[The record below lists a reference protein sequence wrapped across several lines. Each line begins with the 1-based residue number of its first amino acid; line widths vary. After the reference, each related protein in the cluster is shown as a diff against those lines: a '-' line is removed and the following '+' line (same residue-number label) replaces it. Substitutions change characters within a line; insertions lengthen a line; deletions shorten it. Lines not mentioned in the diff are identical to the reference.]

1 MDLIETWAKIT
12 LVVLFFFGLCGLLL
26 HAWFNSRLS
35 FFKFGDSDTSDK
47 KSLKRILVP
56 WIIVAVIC
64 AVTPVIIVYSHSE
77 LHESFNEP
85 ANVDFV
91 KFPWKYIMP
100 AVAMEV
106 SIFTCA
112 IIGSLFY
119 FVLGYMSWQIWKI
132 SYTSR
137 FGR

>member
-12 LVVLFFFGLCGLLL
+12 LVVLFFTGLCGLLL

-35 FFKFGDSDTSDK
+35 FFKFGESDSSDK
-47 KSLKRILVP
+47 KSFKRLILP

-64 AVTPVIIVYSHSE
+64 ALIPVLVYYSHPE
-77 LHESFNEP
+77 LIESLKANE
-85 ANVDFV
+85 DFV

-119 FVLGYMSWQIWKI
+119 FVLGYISWQIWKI